1 MIEWK
6 SYQIKSIILCS
17 VLLRYKLVQH
27 PIQWISLKEVSFFF
41 LLFRREVQNICD
53 YRLHH
58 VFWWKG
64 NQFLFCL
71 ALNATLLCSVKL
83 LCFDHSV
90 CHQGH
95 ISMSA
100 LRFWTWPGNE
110 TGIPKQ
116 CQVQWGALWTS
127 RRFLFILR
135 LSTALLRLF
144 ISGIFPPSSLWV
156 LSACF
161 CSLPLLVSLVV
172 HSAGWEWCSSVF

>member
-27 PIQWISLKEVSFFF
+27 PIQWISLKEVSFF
-41 LLFRREVQNICD
+41 LFRREVQNICD

-83 LCFDHSV
+83 LCFDRSV

-100 LRFWTWPGNE
+100 LRLWTWPGNE

-135 LSTALLRLF
+135 LSSALLRLF
-144 ISGIFPPSSLWV
+144 ISGISPPSSLWV